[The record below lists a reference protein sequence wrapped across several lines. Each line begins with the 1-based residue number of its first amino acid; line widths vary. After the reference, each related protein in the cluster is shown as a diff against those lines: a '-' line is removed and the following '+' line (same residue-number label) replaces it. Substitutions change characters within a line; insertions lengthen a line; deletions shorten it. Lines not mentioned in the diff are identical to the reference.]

1 MSDLVPREDILQSLA
16 IPEEIRADMHA
27 LIARSAGA
35 VWQRPG
41 LAPAQRSLMSLSV
54 LGAMGRMEEFRTHI
68 GMALDNGLTRKE
80 ICEAIM
86 QLGIYAG
93 VPAAVAGFRVATAVF
108 AERDRT

>member
-1 MSDLVPREDILQSLA
+1 MTDTVPREDILLSLA

-54 LGAMGRMEEFRTHI
+54 LGALGRMEEFRTHI
-68 GMALDNGLTRKE
+68 GMALDNGLTRAQ

-93 VPAAVAGFRVATAVF
+93 TPAAVAGFRVASAVF
-108 AERDRT
+108 AERDAK

>member
-1 MSDLVPREDILQSLA
+1 MADSVPRQDILASLA
-16 IPEEIRADMHA
+16 IPAEIRDDMHA

-41 LAPAQRSLMSLSV
+41 LTPAQRSLMSLSV
-54 LGAMGRMEEFRTHI
+54 IGALNRMEEFRTHV
-68 GMALDNGLTRKE
+68 GMALDNGLTRLQ

-93 VPAAVAGFRVATAVF
+93 TPAAVAGFRVATSVF
-108 AERDRT
+108 AERDSA